1 MKSCLVVDAS
11 RVIRTVTC
19 RILESLE
26 FEALEAGD
34 GNTALAACREKMPD
48 LILLDWSMPD
58 MGGVEFMRNLRRET
72 GGEHPVILFCTMEN
86 NADQITHALA
96 AGAAEYVVKPF
107 DRDTIAAKLAQVGL
121 A

>member
-19 RILESLE
+19 RILESLQ

-34 GNTALAACREKMPD
+34 GNTALAACRQKMPD

-58 MGGVEFMRNLRRET
+58 MGGIEFMRNLRRESD
-72 GGEHPVILFCTMEN
+72 GDHPVIVFCTIEN

-96 AGAAEYVVKPF
+96 AGAAEYLVKPF

>member
-11 RVIRTVTC
+11 RVIRTVAC
-19 RILESLE
+19 RILESLQ
-26 FEALEAGD
+26 FHALEAGD
-34 GNTALAACREKMPD
+34 GNSALAACRRNMPD

-58 MGGVEFMRNLRRET
+58 MGGIEFIRNLRREN
-72 GGEHPVILFCTMEN
+72 GGERPVIVFCTIEN

-107 DRDTIAAKLAQVGL
+107 DRDTIAAKIAQVGL